1 MLKLSSVSFSSR
13 LTVPVAF
20 LFSAL
25 SVSGQQPGVNQQPSP
40 AAERARKVAAD
51 TKKGE
56 EQRAAEKQKVRSLP
70 QCSLTKTNDDC
81 KLVIDRKNPL
91 TPPAIQM
98 YSNQTL
104 TVIVARPKFFE
115 RYFLDYQSGQAMLTP
130 DVASSIVQGLLPSLL
145 KLQEI
150 SMTEAYLAQPPSSDD
165 CTVDALTVDTFP
177 AEGDPLTKT
186 AAVIQTCA
194 ALLAKKAIPIY
205 QALEPY
211 VAPDSIVPS
220 ATPATVELV
229 DIQDEIKAFVPLEV
243 ALSSRILNIAT
254 KFKASTRGKTVDTV
268 QNLTNLQK
276 VIDAVAT
283 DLTAYSQRI
292 TDLAGYSNGSEPCAD
307 LFDSPKGKQKE
318 DESLAHE
325 CLFVQSRQDNDTV
338 YNNMVTRSVIY
349 GLDTLNLIANTQQA
363 APDPTKKKLL
373 TTVTINFADTKA
385 TKSVV
390 LPRSALRW
398 EASAGAFFS
407 TLPVRSFSVAPVFTN
422 AVITNKVI
430 TVNILHP
437 TVVPFAAANYR
448 LTDDLKR
455 FRWKSNIYLT
465 GAVGINPNTVT
476 ADFATGISWSYRAL
490 MVSGLAHFGH
500 EVSLTQ
506 GLIVGESLGPSFN
519 GTLPTQTH
527 WTTSFA
533 IGLSVRIPSLVGR

>member
-1 MLKLSSVSFSSR
+1 MAVRSRARFLLLLAVTIWSFY
-13 LTVPVAF
+13 
-20 LFSAL
+20 SARTARA
-25 SVSGQQPGVNQQPSP
+25 QQPPPEQANAQGTAEETRKNAENRA
-40 AAERARKVAAD
+40 AAE
-51 TKKGE
+51 
-56 EQRAAEKQKVRSLP
+56 QKIRSLP
-70 QCSLTKTNDDC
+70 ECSITKTNSDC
-81 KLVIDRKNPL
+81 KLVIDRENPL

-104 TVIVARPKFFE
+104 TVVVARPKFFE
-115 RYFLDYQSGQAMLTP
+115 RYFLDYQSGQATLTP

-150 SMTEAYLAQPPSSDD
+150 SMIEAYDGQQPTAAD

-177 AEGDPLTKT
+177 AEGAELSNT
-186 AAVIQTCA
+186 AIVLQTCA
-194 ALLAKKAIPIY
+194 GLLAKDAIPIY

-211 VAPDSIVPS
+211 VAPDSMVPS
-220 ATPATVELV
+220 PKAGTVGLN
-229 DIQDEIKAFVPLEV
+229 DIQGEIMNFVPLEV
-243 ALSSRILNIAT
+243 ALSGRIMNIAAKYKT
-254 KFKASTRGKTVDTV
+254 STTGKTVDTI
-268 QNLTNLQK
+268 QTLTNLQK

-292 TDLAGYSNGSEPCAD
+292 TDLAGYSNGSEPCTN

-318 DESLAHE
+318 SEGLAHE
-325 CLFVQSRQDNDTV
+325 CLFVQSRQDDDAI
-338 YNNMVTRSVIY
+338 YNNMVTRSVVY
-349 GLDTLNLIANTQQA
+349 GLDTLNLVANTQQA
-363 APDPTKKKLL
+363 APDATKKKLL
-373 TTVTINFADTKA
+373 TSVTINFADTKA

-390 LPRSALRW
+390 LPRSALRL

-422 AVITNKVI
+422 AVITDKVI
-430 TVNILHP
+430 SENIIHP

-448 LTDDLKR
+448 LTDDLKH

-476 ADFATGISWSYRAL
+476 ADFATGVSWSYRAL

-506 GLIVGESLGPSFN
+506 GLTVGESLGPGFN
-519 GTLPTQTH
+519 GTLPTKTH
-527 WTTSFA
+527 WTTAFA
-533 IGLSVRIPSLVGR
+533 IGLSVRIPALTGR

>member
-1 MLKLSSVSFSSR
+1 MSVRSR
-13 LTVPVAF
+13 ARVFLFTVVAIVWFHSVPIARAQQPVAVDDETR
-20 LFSAL
+20 A
-25 SVSGQQPGVNQQPSP
+25 NDEKRA
-40 AAERARKVAAD
+40 AAE
-51 TKKGE
+51 
-56 EQRAAEKQKVRSLP
+56 QKIRTLP
-70 QCSLTKTNDDC
+70 ECSITKTNSDC
-81 KLVIDRKNPL
+81 KLIVDRENPL

-115 RYFLDYQSGQAMLTP
+115 RYFLDFQSGQATLTP

-145 KLQEI
+145 KLQEV
-150 SMTEAYLAQPPSSDD
+150 SFTAEYVGAQPTAAD

-177 AEGDPLTKT
+177 AEGDELTQT
-186 AAVIQTCA
+186 AVVLQTCA
-194 ALLAKKAIPIY
+194 ALLAKTAIPIY
-205 QALEPY
+205 QDLEPY
-211 VAPDSIVPS
+211 VAPDSIVPGPK
-220 ATPATVELV
+220 PAKV
-229 DIQDEIKAFVPLEV
+229 DLASIQSDIAAFIPQEV
-243 ALSSRILNIAT
+243 ALSGRIANIAA
-254 KFKASTRGKTVDTV
+254 KYKSSTTGKTVDTL
-268 QNLTNLQK
+268 QTLTNLQK

-283 DLTAYSQRI
+283 DLTAYNQRI
-292 TDLAGYSNGSEPCAD
+292 TDLAGYINGSEPCAN
-307 LFDSPKGKQKE
+307 LFDSPNAKQKQSE
-318 DESLAHE
+318 ALAHQ
-325 CLFVQSRQDNDTV
+325 CLFVQARQDDDSV
-338 YNNMVTRSVIY
+338 YNNMVTRSVVY

-373 TTVTINFADTKA
+373 TSVTISFADTKA

-422 AVITNKVI
+422 AVITDKVI
-430 TVNILHP
+430 AENVLHP

-448 LTDDLKR
+448 LTDDLKH

-476 ADFATGISWSYRAL
+476 ADFATGLSWSYRAL

-500 EVSLTQ
+500 EVKLTQ
-506 GLIVGESLGPSFN
+506 GLTVGESLGPSFN